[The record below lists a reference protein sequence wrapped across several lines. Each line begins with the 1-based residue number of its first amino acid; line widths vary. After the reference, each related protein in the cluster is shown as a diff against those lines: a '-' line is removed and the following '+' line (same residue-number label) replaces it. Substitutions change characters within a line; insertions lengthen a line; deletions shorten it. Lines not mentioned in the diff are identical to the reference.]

1 MFEVLSAKLNKIVRN
16 LASRG
21 RLTESE
27 IDEALREVRISLL
40 EADVN
45 FRVTRDLISRIRSR
59 ILQEVSMEKLSPG
72 QQVIKIVNEELID
85 ILGGGIKKL
94 ETPLHQP
101 GIILLVGLNG
111 SGKTTTSAK
120 LAKYLKQNDQSSV
133 LVAADLNRPAAIDQ
147 LVALGNQID
156 VTVYQE
162 DSTSTPL
169 KVASNGITNA
179 IKNNASWT
187 IVDTAGRFEIDD
199 NLMLELEEMKDKL
212 SPTEILLVVDAMTG
226 QDAVNVAQEFHKRL
240 TLTGLILTK
249 LDGDAR
255 GGAALSITAVTGI
268 PIKFIGTG
276 EHLDA
281 LDQLHP
287 DRLASRILGM
297 GDMLT
302 LIEKT
307 QNTFDQQQAIDMEK
321 KIRQATFDL
330 DDFLAQLQQL
340 KKMGPLNQIIQLIP
354 GFSSIKSVSGS
365 GDMEDNHLK
374 KIEAVIYSMTPQER
388 QKPGI
393 IDGSRRR
400 RIALGSA
407 TTSQDVNQL
416 LNQFKQVQKLMK
428 QMASGKS
435 RDKMMNMLNKPFD
448 LK

>member
-1 MFEVLSAKLNKIVRN
+1 MFEVLSTKLNKIVRN

-21 RLTESE
+21 RLTELE

-59 ILQEVSMEKLSPG
+59 TLEEVSMEKLSPG
-72 QQVIKIVNEELID
+72 QQVVKIVNEELINT
-85 ILGGGIKKL
+85 LGGGIKKL
-94 ETPLHQP
+94 ETPLRQP

-147 LVALGNQID
+147 LTTLGNQID
-156 VTVYQE
+156 ISVYRE
-162 DSTSTPL
+162 DNASTPL
-169 KVASNGITNA
+169 KVASNGIKNA
-179 IKNNASWT
+179 IKSNVSWT

-199 NLMLELEEMKDKL
+199 ILMLELEDMKDKL

-240 TLTGLILTK
+240 SLTGLILTK

-276 EHLDA
+276 ERLDA
-281 LDQLHP
+281 LEQLHP

-307 QNTFDQQQAIDMEK
+307 QNTFDQQQAIDIEK
-321 KIRQATFDL
+321 KMRQSTFDL
-330 DDFLAQLQQL
+330 DDFLIQLQQL
-340 KKMGPLNQIIQLIP
+340 KKMGPLNQIMQLIP
-354 GFSSIKSVSGS
+354 GFSSIKSISS
-365 GDMEDNHLK
+365 SDDIENNHFK
-374 KIEAVIYSMTPQER
+374 KIEAIIYSMTPQER
-388 QKPGI
+388 QKPAI
-393 IDGSRRR
+393 IDGSRRK

-428 QMASGKS
+428 QMASGKN
-435 RDKMMNMLNKPFD
+435 RNKMMNMLNKI
-448 LK
+448 

>member
-1 MFEVLSAKLNKIVRN
+1 MFEVLSTKLNKIVRN

-21 RLTESE
+21 RLTELE

-45 FRVTRDLISRIRSR
+45 FKVTRDLISRIRSR
-59 ILQEVSMEKLSPG
+59 TLQEVSMEKLSPG
-72 QQVIKIVNEELID
+72 QQVVKIVNEELINT
-85 ILGGGIKKL
+85 LGGGIKKL
-94 ETPLHQP
+94 ETPLRQP

-120 LAKYLKQNDQSSV
+120 LAKYLKQNDQSSI

-147 LVALGNQID
+147 LTTLGNQID
-156 VTVYQE
+156 VSVYRE
-162 DSTSTPL
+162 DNTSTPL
-169 KVASNGITNA
+169 KVASNGIKNA
-179 IKNNASWT
+179 IKSNVSWT

-199 NLMLELEEMKDKL
+199 ILMLELEDMKDKL

-240 TLTGLILTK
+240 TLTGLILTN

-276 EHLDA
+276 ERLDA

-307 QNTFDQQQAIDMEK
+307 QNTFDQQQAIDIEK
-321 KIRQATFDL
+321 KMRQSTFDL
-330 DDFLAQLQQL
+330 DDFLTQLQQL
-340 KKMGPLNQIIQLIP
+340 KKMGPLNQIMQLIP
-354 GFSSIKSVSGS
+354 GFSSIKSISAS
-365 GDMEDNHLK
+365 DDIENNHFK
-374 KIEAVIYSMTPQER
+374 KIEAIIYSMTPQER
-388 QKPGI
+388 QKPAI
-393 IDGSRRR
+393 IDGSRRK

-428 QMASGKS
+428 QMASGKN
-435 RDKMMNMLNKPFD
+435 RNKMMNMLNKI
-448 LK
+448 

>member
-1 MFEVLSAKLNKIVRN
+1 MFEVLSTKLNKIVRN

-21 RLTESE
+21 RLTELE

-45 FRVTRDLISRIRSR
+45 FKVTRDLISRIRSR
-59 ILQEVSMEKLSPG
+59 TLQEVSMEKLSPG
-72 QQVIKIVNEELID
+72 QQVVKIVNEELINT
-85 ILGGGIKKL
+85 LGGGIKKL
-94 ETPLHQP
+94 ETPLRQP

-120 LAKYLKQNDQSSV
+120 LAKYLKQNDQSSI

-147 LVALGNQID
+147 LTTLGNQID
-156 VTVYQE
+156 VSVYRE
-162 DSTSTPL
+162 DNTSTPL
-169 KVASNGITNA
+169 KVASNGIKNA
-179 IKNNASWT
+179 IKSNVSWT

-199 NLMLELEEMKDKL
+199 ILMLELEDMKDKL

-276 EHLDA
+276 ERLDA

-307 QNTFDQQQAIDMEK
+307 QNTFDQQQAIDIEK
-321 KIRQATFDL
+321 KMRQSTFDL
-330 DDFLAQLQQL
+330 DDFLTQLQQL
-340 KKMGPLNQIIQLIP
+340 KKMGPLNQIMQLIP
-354 GFSSIKSVSGS
+354 GFSSIKSISAS
-365 GDMEDNHLK
+365 DDIENNHFK
-374 KIEAVIYSMTPQER
+374 KIEAIIYSMTPQER
-388 QKPGI
+388 QKPAI
-393 IDGSRRR
+393 IDGSRRK

-428 QMASGKS
+428 QMASGKN
-435 RDKMMNMLNKPFD
+435 RNKMMNMLNKI
-448 LK
+448 

>member
-1 MFEVLSAKLNKIVRN
+1 MFEVLSTKLNKIVRN

-59 ILQEVSMEKLSPG
+59 TLQEVSMEKLSPG
-72 QQVIKIVNEELID
+72 QQVIKIVNEELINT
-85 ILGGGIKKL
+85 LGGGIKKL
-94 ETPLHQP
+94 ETPLRQP

-147 LVALGNQID
+147 LAILGNQID
-156 VTVYQE
+156 VSVYRE
-162 DSTSTPL
+162 DNTSTPL
-169 KVASNGITNA
+169 KVASNGIKNA
-179 IKNNASWT
+179 IKSNVSWT

-226 QDAVNVAQEFHKRL
+226 QDAVNIAQEFHKRL

-276 EHLDA
+276 ERLDA

-307 QNTFDQQQAIDMEK
+307 QNTFDQQQAIDIEK
-321 KIRQATFDL
+321 KMRQSTFDL
-330 DDFLAQLQQL
+330 DDFLIQLQQL

-354 GFSSIKSVSGS
+354 GFSSIKSISGS
-365 GDMEDNHLK
+365 DDIENNHFK
-374 KIEAVIYSMTPQER
+374 KIEAIIYSMTPQER
-388 QKPGI
+388 QKPTI
-393 IDGSRRR
+393 IDGSRKK

-428 QMASGKS
+428 QMASGKN
-435 RDKMMNMLNKPFD
+435 RHKMMNMLNKI
-448 LK
+448 